1 MQKMTGKKV
10 LVRTYSAGV
19 HYGELV
25 DHEGKEVVLKNTRR
39 LWYWQGAFTLSE
51 IALKG
56 LNRYTSKLSVAVP
69 EIYLSEAIEI
79 IPVSDVA
86 AKCIEGVVAYEC

>member
-1 MQKMTGKKV
+1 MTGEKV

-39 LWYWQGAFTLSE
+39 LWYWRGAFTLSE

-56 LNRYTSKLSVAVP
+56 LNQDASKLSVALP
-69 EIYLSEAIEI
+69 KIYLSEVIEI
-79 IPVSDVA
+79 IPVSDAA

>member
-1 MQKMTGKKV
+1 MQKMTGEKV

-39 LWYWQGAFTLSE
+39 LWYWRGAFTLSE

-56 LNRYTSKLSVAVP
+56 LNQDASKLSVALP
-69 EIYLSEAIEI
+69 KIYLSEVIEI
-79 IPVSDVA
+79 IPVSDAA

>member
-1 MQKMTGKKV
+1 MQKMTGEKV

-39 LWYWQGAFTLSE
+39 LWYWRGAFTLSE

-56 LNRYTSKLSVAVP
+56 LNQDASKLSVAVP
-69 EIYLSEAIEI
+69 KIYLSEVIEI
-79 IPVSDVA
+79 IPVSDAA
-86 AKCIEGVVAYEC
+86 AKCIEGVVPYEC

>member
-1 MQKMTGKKV
+1 MQKMTGEKV

-39 LWYWQGAFTLSE
+39 LWYWRGAFTLSE
-51 IALKG
+51 IALTG
-56 LNRYTSKLSVAVP
+56 LNQDASKLSVALP
-69 EIYLSEAIEI
+69 KIYLSEVIEI
-79 IPVSDVA
+79 IPVSDAA

>member
-1 MQKMTGKKV
+1 MTGEKV

-39 LWYWQGAFTLSE
+39 LWYWRGAFTLSE

-56 LNRYTSKLSVAVP
+56 LNQDASKLSVALP
-69 EIYLSEAIEI
+69 KIYLSEVIEI
-79 IPVSDVA
+79 IPVSDAA
-86 AKCIEGVVAYEC
+86 AKWIEGVVAYEC

>member
-1 MQKMTGKKV
+1 MQKMTGEKV

-79 IPVSDVA
+79 IPVSDAA

>member
-1 MQKMTGKKV
+1 MTGKKV

-25 DHEGKEVVLKNTRR
+25 DYEGKEVVLKNTRR
-39 LWYWQGAFTLSE
+39 LWYWKGAFTLSE

-56 LNRYTSKLSVAVP
+56 LNQNASKLSVAVP
-69 EIYLSEAIEI
+69 EIYLSEVIEI
-79 IPVSDVA
+79 IPVSDAA